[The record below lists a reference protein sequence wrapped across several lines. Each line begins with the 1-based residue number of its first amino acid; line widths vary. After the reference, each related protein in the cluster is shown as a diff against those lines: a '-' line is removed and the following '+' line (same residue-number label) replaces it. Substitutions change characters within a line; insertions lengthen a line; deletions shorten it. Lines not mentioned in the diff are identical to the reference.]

1 MNIAGALILLI
12 FPVALVLALIA
23 GLIIFFVVRKNER
36 KKREEFQRTQ
46 FQATQQRSQE
56 KELEKMK
63 IDDL

>member
-46 FQATQQRSQE
+46 FQAVQQRSQE

>member
-36 KKREEFQRTQ
+36 KKREKFQRTQ
-46 FQATQQRSQE
+46 FQAAQQRSQE

>member
-23 GLIIFFVVRKNER
+23 GLIIFFAVRKNER

-46 FQATQQRSQE
+46 FQAAQQRSQE